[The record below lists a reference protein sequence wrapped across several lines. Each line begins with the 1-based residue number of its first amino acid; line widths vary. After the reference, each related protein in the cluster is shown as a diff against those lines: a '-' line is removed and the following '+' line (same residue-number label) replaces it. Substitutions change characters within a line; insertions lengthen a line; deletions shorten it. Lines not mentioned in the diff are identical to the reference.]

1 MLKDFITAVKLLKYN
16 PKVKSH
22 AVFSGIFFVIGLFF
36 ELTGK
41 GDSILG
47 VLYLLFPATTF
58 WQSHYTSCMCGLVQ
72 SSQAKKKMQTYYPF
86 LLCIPYLLLVY
97 VIVFVYHFYLAK
109 NGMEGFTYSV
119 NYGIQSK
126 YLFFAGAML
135 GILLIYSVVSY
146 KLFVGSTIVLGIV
159 EISIIF
165 LGLSESQKLISFF
178 GRHFAQSVAFSI
190 IFVVIGCAGAVIMAN
205 LLYKKD
211 IDEIAVNGIA
221 RSLNK

>member
-1 MLKDFITAVKLLKYN
+1 
-16 PKVKSH
+16 
-22 AVFSGIFFVIGLFF
+22 
-36 ELTGK
+36 
-41 GDSILG
+41 
-47 VLYLLFPATTF
+47 
-58 WQSHYTSCMCGLVQ
+58 MCGLVQ

-135 GILLIYSVVSY
+135 GTLLIYSVVSY
-146 KLFVGSTIVLGIV
+146 KLFVGSTIVLVIV

-178 GRHFAQSVAFSI
+178 GRHFTQSVAFSI

-211 IDEIAVNGIA
+211 IDEIAVKGIA